1 MYSNPKV
8 KDVEVTRL
16 QRKRKGLIGRIDL
29 SSTADF
35 ETNLDDNR
43 DGRTDSWHTNITDND
58 VIIDPYEFPV
68 GKEPGPSQ
76 VPSFQ
81 VLCHSH
87 NTHISIL
94 FLYS

>member
-1 MYSNPKV
+1 MLKLLGSYWNSKGQERV
-8 KDVEVTRL
+8 K
-16 QRKRKGLIGRIDL
+16 KAPLIL
-29 SSTADF
+29 ASTADF
-35 ETNLDDNR
+35 ATNLDDNR